1 MCSSS
6 TGKTSSYVENVKGV
20 DVNVSAAQTCKEMC
34 RRYLCYFSPDVS
46 AFAESQACLAS
57 DWNAGIISTYRTFQ
71 AGLGLNCFAVTLS

>member
-6 TGKTSSYVENVKGV
+6 TGKMSPHVENLKVV

-34 RRYLCYFSPDVS
+34 RRYSCYFSPDVS

-57 DWNAGIISTYRTFQ
+57 DWNASIISTYRTFQ
-71 AGLGLNCFAVTLS
+71 AGLGLNCFSVD